1 MSLNHKT
8 NFFPTPPMC
17 VCVCVCVCSD
27 SLFFSFLLRFCL
39 FALFLSR
46 RCLYKNIYSMSSF
59 GCDAMWC
66 SNARQPAFAWATGSG
81 LDEEAGNIHLGDSMP
96 VEWSNGPGLCVPLWM
111 WICMSGLQLDWSKAS
126 NFYICFYIQFRSS
139 KHPQSPEKKDSR
151 LHISVASHIPTYSY
165 TNTHTHNRPDGFAYL
180 VGIFSDYLIQNPH

>member
-1 MSLNHKT
+1 MSGKEVGPRTKDQGLGTRNQEPPFCNLLPLSMCAGKIMWFMSLNHKT
-8 NFFPTPPMC
+8 NFFPTPPM
-17 VCVCVCVCSD
+17 CVCVCVCSD

-111 WICMSGLQLDWSKAS
+111 WICMSGLQLDWSKV
-126 NFYICFYIQFRSS
+126 F
-139 KHPQSPEKKDSR
+139 
-151 LHISVASHIPTYSY
+151 
-165 TNTHTHNRPDGFAYL
+165 GFGSAKVWNL
-180 VGIFSDYLIQNPH
+180 VYK